1 MTFISY
7 DDIIGAVDLSVADA
21 VDPGYVNLVA
31 GTGSGRMV
39 FPGLTIRGYDANL
52 RSGGEFIYAKNTT
65 ANVTGQ
71 TISSGTYAAATG
83 LATIT
88 TGSAHGMLPG
98 ATVIL
103 VGQVPSAYVGT
114 YTVATVPSTTTFTYV
129 PASVPSGSIT
139 TVGTYTNGFIQPGH
153 VCEFTYSL
161 SSGQANLV
169 ATPWTS
175 TTLQGKSL
183 AVAVTPL
190 LLNQW
195 GWFQVEGF
203 AITGVISGQTPAAG
217 NRIYGGAVNGFS
229 TPTAVLSAQIVNATY
244 ASAVS
249 QTIGT
254 GNSAVA
260 LNAQQ
265 ALVFLNRPF
274 AQGQIT

>member
-1 MTFISY
+1 MAYVAY
-7 DDIIGAVDLSVADA
+7 DNSLGVTDLTIPDS
-21 VDPGYVNLVA
+21 VDPGFVNLVT
-31 GTGSGRMV
+31 GTGSGRLV
-39 FPGLTIRGYDANL
+39 FPGETYRGYDANL

-83 LATIT
+83 LVTIT

-98 ATVIL
+98 ATVIM

-114 YTVATVPSTTTFTYV
+114 YTVSTVPSTTTFTYV
-129 PASVPSGSIT
+129 PASIPSGAIT
-139 TVGTYTNGFIQPGH
+139 TVGTYTNSFIQPGH
-153 VCEFTYSL
+153 VCEFTYGL
-161 SSGQANLV
+161 SSGQATLV

-183 AVAVTPL
+183 AVAITPL

-195 GWFQVEGF
+195 GWFQIEGF
-203 AITGVISGQTPAAG
+203 AVTAVISGQTPAAG

-229 TPTAVLSAQIVNATY
+229 TPTAVLSAQMVNATY

-254 GNSAVA
+254 GNSTVV

-274 AQGQIT
+274 AQGAIT